1 MKDLF
6 AALCRLREIKGR
18 ARSAQPGQLVN
29 PRASGKQINWD
40 PITEHD
46 QRYFKVQASNTR
58 GLGRKKIMKDM
69 DCTYPGESETLS

>member
-6 AALCRLREIKGR
+6 EALCRQREIKGR

-46 QRYFKVQASNTR
+46 QKYFK
-58 GLGRKKIMKDM
+58 M
-69 DCTYPGESETLS
+69 